1 MEIVGEFYKIE
12 KLEDAPF
19 YNLSLLTTINAGT
32 EKERTE
38 FKIVGYGMPFDSCIK
53 RIVDYQL
60 QTLEGEYTIKEY
72 LEKYEEFVEI
82 ISNEFE

>member
-1 MEIVGEFYKIE
+1 
-12 KLEDAPF
+12 
-19 YNLSLLTTINAGT
+19 
-32 EKERTE
+32 
-38 FKIVGYGMPFDSCIK
+38 MPFDVCIK

-72 LEKYEEFVEI
+72 LEKYEELVEI

>member
-72 LEKYEEFVEI
+72 LEKYEELVEI

>member
-12 KLEDAPF
+12 KIEDAPF

-72 LEKYEEFVEI
+72 LEKYEELVEI

>member
-1 MEIVGEFYKIE
+1 MEIVGKFYKIE
-12 KLEDAPF
+12 KIEDAPF

-38 FKIVGYGMPFDSCIK
+38 FKIVGYGMPFDVCIK

-72 LEKYEEFVEI
+72 LEKYEELVEI